1 MINKQLR
8 IISDDIL
15 NGHFIGYNQILDRF
29 ANIHTNTFPP
39 HNVIKT
45 GEETYDIEFAVA
57 GFTPEEI
64 SVTVENS
71 VLTVAAEQAKPNDKE
86 YVHCGISKREFSKQF
101 PLNEYWEIERAESV
115 NGILTISVKQDIPE
129 AKKPK
134 TIKIEYKS

>member
-29 ANIHTNTFPP
+29 ANVHTNSFPP

-45 GEETYDIEFAVA
+45 SEDTYDIEFAVA
-57 GFTPEEI
+57 GFSQDEI

-71 VLTVAAEQAKPNDKE
+71 TLTVAAEQSEPNDKE
-86 YVHCGISKREFSKQF
+86 YVHCGISNRGFSKQF
-101 PLNEYWEIERAESV
+101 PLNEYWEVEHAESV
-115 NGILTISVKQDIPE
+115 NGILTISVKQEIPE

-134 TIKIEYKS
+134 TIKIDYKS